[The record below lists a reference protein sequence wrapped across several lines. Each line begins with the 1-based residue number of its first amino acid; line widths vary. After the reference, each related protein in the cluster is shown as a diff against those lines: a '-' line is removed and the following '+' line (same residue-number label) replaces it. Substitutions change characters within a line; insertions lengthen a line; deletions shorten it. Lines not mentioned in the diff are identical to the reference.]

1 MGKPIERIDAVVTSS
16 PASKIAPELADAL
29 AGAEGERK
37 VLLATTTD
45 GIRVMNVELVG
56 DAAPEWRTEPI
67 AQYGDVQTLV
77 ETLSTADVAPRLWV
91 NDFSTVDEGV
101 PADELDIDRWRAILD
116 STVTVTFRCCQA
128 AGRVMRGQRTGVIVN
143 LITPD
148 AFVASAGYAATCA
161 AMAGTVMV
169 TKTLAL
175 EWASGGVRVV
185 ALAGPGPTRLGPTRR
200 TPLKRRGSPQDLA
213 EAVAFVAG
221 ADAAYITGEVVSVDG
236 GWANYSIF

>member
-16 PASKIAPELADAL
+16 PASKIAPGLAVAL
-29 AGAEGERK
+29 AGAERERK
-37 VLLATTTD
+37 VLLATTAD
-45 GIRVMNVELVG
+45 GIRVMNVELVS
-56 DAAPEWRTEPI
+56 DAAPEQGAEPI
-67 AQYGDVQTLV
+67 AQYGDVQTIV
-77 ETLSTADVAPRLWV
+77 ETLSTADVAPQLWV
-91 NDFSTVDEGV
+91 NDFSLVDEGV
-101 PADELDIDRWRAILD
+101 PAGELTSDQWGAILD

-161 AMAGTVMV
+161 AMAATVMV

-185 ALAGPGPTRLGPTRR
+185 ALAGPGPTRPGPTRR